1 MDLMGAWHF
10 SFMSLALGK
19 TLKAL
24 LKGCAGLT
32 SASDVGADT
41 STLGG
46 IQNAK
51 NMSLVES
58 QTVDFITTQFVH
70 KGAIL
75 FIMEQRDRMFT
86 MIRPPVA
93 KFVFG
98 YLDSR
103 FLVRR

>member
-1 MDLMGAWHF
+1 V
-10 SFMSLALGK
+10 ALFFHVSRSGEDFEG
-19 TLKAL
+19 TF
-24 LKGCAGLT
+24 KGLRRSA

-51 NMSLVES
+51 KMSLVES

>member
-1 MDLMGAWHF
+1 MQ
-10 SFMSLALGK
+10 GK

-24 LKGCAGLT
+24 LKGWAGLT

-51 NMSLVES
+51 KMSLVES

-75 FIMEQRDRMFT
+75 FIMEQRDR
-86 MIRPPVA
+86 
-93 KFVFG
+93 
-98 YLDSR
+98 
-103 FLVRR
+103 